1 MPSLSLAVGGGYSIQ
16 HVFGSN
22 DPATYAGEMGLVE
35 DEPVHLRIRS
45 AHPGQR
51 DTDCIDLTVM
61 PFNTWQMIKKQ
72 MREHRSGLRAIPDH
86 NIRLLH
92 KGIELRNRH
101 CVETYIKNSTA
112 FSPAEIQFVLLDQGD
127 RMDSEAKD
135 IGMYRDEQVPTRS
148 SLLELVNE
156 ISDAMRTGIKP
167 KLTEDG
173 TGATYM
179 LRGASSG
186 KTLAVFKPKDEEAFA
201 PNNPRGYVA
210 EENSPSLRQ
219 GVCSTQQAAR
229 EVAAYLLDHKQF
241 AGVPPTTMVHAK
253 HPSFVN
259 PNKKVAWKIGAF
271 QEFVHSQGTCGD
283 YGRQMFSVPSVHAIG
298 ILDVRLVNL
307 DRNDGNLLVAIENR
321 RPKLIP
327 IDHGLS
333 LPDRLEVYTC
343 DLVWMEW
350 PQARE
355 PFGAKELE
363 YIRAL
368 DGARD
373 AVSIERQ
380 VGVRRECLRLMEVT
394 TMLLQKGAEHGLT
407 LHQIGLIMYRED
419 RCSED
424 ESPVQ
429 PSVLEKMI
437 TRCVDSALAAVG
449 EGHGTVSSTVES
461 LDLDSIRACSPIR
474 RQVSPGHSFP
484 ACPSPLP
491 SPMISP
497 AVCNFKADLHL
508 PPLDDADDEFDLQC
522 TEFDFGRAASP
533 EGRGDHDGRSGDHQ
547 DESPDETVAL
557 RKVRGSAA
565 RHRQHLSVRPSA
577 LGASGAS
584 REGSG
589 KDASSAI
596 FARPN
601 LDGSKWSHRLEQAFK
616 RHFEVQLTDYF
627 KKHFANASS
636 KPAGDD
642 GKAETKAESSLASA
656 FGVRPSD
663 VD

>member
-1 MPSLSLAVGGGYSIQ
+1 
-16 HVFGSN
+16 
-22 DPATYAGEMGLVE
+22 
-35 DEPVHLRIRS
+35 
-45 AHPGQR
+45 
-51 DTDCIDLTVM
+51 
-61 PFNTWQMIKKQ
+61 
-72 MREHRSGLRAIPDH
+72 
-86 NIRLLH
+86 
-92 KGIELRNRH
+92 
-101 CVETYIKNSTA
+101 
-112 FSPAEIQFVLLDQGD
+112 
-127 RMDSEAKD
+127 
-135 IGMYRDEQVPTRS
+135 
-148 SLLELVNE
+148 
-156 ISDAMRTGIKP
+156 
-167 KLTEDG
+167 
-173 TGATYM
+173 
-179 LRGASSG
+179 
-186 KTLAVFKPKDEEAFA
+186 
-201 PNNPRGYVA
+201 
-210 EENSPSLRQ
+210 
-219 GVCSTQQAAR
+219 
-229 EVAAYLLDHKQF
+229 
-241 AGVPPTTMVHAK
+241 
-253 HPSFVN
+253 
-259 PNKKVAWKIGAF
+259 
-271 QEFVHSQGTCGD
+271 
-283 YGRQMFSVPSVHAIG
+283 MFSVPSVHAIG

-522 TEFDFGRAASP
+522 TEIGALSLWNRFSTNQNDTRTYQVTTCFFRMFKPWLKPVLHMMFDQFIARQLSSHGQRCAHVSCPPWARHRARHRTRRPRFDFGRAASP

>member
-1 MPSLSLAVGGGYSIQ
+1 MFSIFLKQ
-16 HVFGSN
+16 HV
-22 DPATYAGEMGLVE
+22 
-35 DEPVHLRIRS
+35 I
-45 AHPGQR
+45 
-51 DTDCIDLTVM
+51 
-61 PFNTWQMIKKQ
+61 
-72 MREHRSGLRAIPDH
+72 
-86 NIRLLH
+86 
-92 KGIELRNRH
+92 
-101 CVETYIKNSTA
+101 
-112 FSPAEIQFVLLDQGD
+112 
-127 RMDSEAKD
+127 
-135 IGMYRDEQVPTRS
+135 
-148 SLLELVNE
+148 
-156 ISDAMRTGIKP
+156 
-167 KLTEDG
+167 
-173 TGATYM
+173 
-179 LRGASSG
+179 
-186 KTLAVFKPKDEEAFA
+186 
-201 PNNPRGYVA
+201 
-210 EENSPSLRQ
+210 
-219 GVCSTQQAAR
+219 
-229 EVAAYLLDHKQF
+229 
-241 AGVPPTTMVHAK
+241 
-253 HPSFVN
+253 
-259 PNKKVAWKIGAF
+259 
-271 QEFVHSQGTCGD
+271 
-283 YGRQMFSVPSVHAIG
+283 
-298 ILDVRLVNL
+298 
-307 DRNDGNLLVAIENR
+307 
-321 RPKLIP
+321 
-327 IDHGLS
+327 
-333 LPDRLEVYTC
+333 
-343 DLVWMEW
+343 
-350 PQARE
+350 ARE

-522 TEFDFGRAASP
+522 TEIGALSLWNRFSTNQNDTPVPPGP
-533 EGRGDHDGRSGDHQ
+533 GIGLGTELDGRGLTLDGLRARKVEAITMDGAATTRTP
-547 DESPDETVAL
+547 SPDETVAL

-601 LDGSKWSHRLEQAFK
+601 LDGTRLSIRSFMKLLCGSKWSHRLEQAFK